1 MSTFWKDTIPT
12 GYYDNVVGNKK
23 YGLASIQANWHK
35 ITFENVKKFINPSD
49 KILDYAC
56 GSGNF
61 LGSFENLSNC
71 SIGVDI
77 SAKQINYAND
87 KYGDSAKFIKLNNF
101 DINSYT
107 GKFNSITCLGL
118 IEFIDKVEVNELI
131 EKFYLCLKPGGRLII
146 TTPNFTFIMKTLET
160 ILNKYGEVNY
170 ENEYKNR
177 FVNIEIKDLFSDTVF
192 NKIQI
197 KKIITPFV
205 FFSFFGNELGFK
217 INSIFEK
224 IFKNRFGFLFL
235 IVLQK

>member
-1 MSTFWKDTIPT
+1 MSTFWKETIPT

-23 YGLASIQANWHK
+23 YGLASIQNNWHK
-35 ITFENVKKFINPSD
+35 ITFENVKKFISHSD
-49 KILDYAC
+49 NILDYAC

-61 LGSFENLSNC
+61 LGTFENLGNC

-77 SAKQINYAND
+77 SSNQINYAN
-87 KYGDSAKFIKLNNF
+87 KKFGDSAKFIELDNF
-101 DINSYT
+101 DISSYKS
-107 GKFNSITCLGL
+107 KFNTITCLGL
-118 IEFIDKVEVNELI
+118 IEFIDKNEVNKLI
-131 EKFYLCLKPGGRLII
+131 DKFYFSLKPGGSLII
-146 TTPNFTFIMKTLET
+146 TTPNFTYVMKMLEK
-160 ILNKYGEVNY
+160 ILNNYGQVNY

-177 FVNIEIKDLFSDTVF
+177 FILNEIKDIFSDTIF

-205 FFSFFGNELGFK
+205 FFSFFGNKLGFK

-224 IFKNRFGFLFL
+224 IFKNRYGFLFM

>member
-12 GYYDNVVGNKK
+12 GYYDNVVGNKR

-35 ITFENVKKFINPSD
+35 STFENVKKFINPSD

-77 SAKQINYAND
+77 STKQINYANN
-87 KYGDSAKFIKLNNF
+87 KYRDSAKFIELNNF
-101 DINSYT
+101 DINNYE

-118 IEFIDKVEVNELI
+118 IEFIDKTEVYELI

-146 TTPNFTFIMKTLET
+146 TTPNFTFIMKTLEI

-177 FVNIEIKDLFSDTVF
+177 FTNTEIKDLFSDTVF
-192 NKIQI
+192 NKVQI
-197 KKIITPFV
+197 KKIITPLV
-205 FFSFFGNELGFK
+205 FLSFFGNQLGFK
-217 INSIFEK
+217 VNNIFEK
-224 IFKNRFGFLFL
+224 IFKNRYGFLFM